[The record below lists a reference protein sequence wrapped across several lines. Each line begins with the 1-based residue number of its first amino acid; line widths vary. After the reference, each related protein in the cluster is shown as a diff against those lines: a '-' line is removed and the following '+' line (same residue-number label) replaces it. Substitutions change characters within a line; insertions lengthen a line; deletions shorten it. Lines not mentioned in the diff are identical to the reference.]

1 MSLQFIDSV
10 GHYADADKLGKYTS
24 IGTGEGSVTLT
35 AGIGRRGGA
44 AFRASAPAGNSS
56 TPLGR
61 TFQYASGA
69 KCMGGIA
76 WKHSGG
82 GTFATWRG
90 GSAGDPANPS
100 PLLESSWLWAVRS
113 AGTVQCWVRVNTDGT
128 LSAMRGTTVLGTTSI
143 ALVSGAWQYV
153 VFEVVIDPS
162 AGTFKLWIDG
172 ISALSLTGQNTRN
185 GSVSTWNEVFWC
197 RATSSSGGT
206 VTWDYHDIWIA
217 DGSSSN
223 IDGTASTLTSAIP
236 VDVRVDAQ
244 FPTAAGNSSQFTRS
258 TGANQAATIDETSA
272 NGDTDYN
279 ASSTV
284 GHLDTLAMGDL
295 AVSGATVYGAQVTVQ
310 VKKTDAGSTGHKA
323 ALRIGSTD
331 YLGPEQGVPASYAFL
346 CMPWDASPATSSA
359 FTASEINGLEAGY
372 KKSQ

>member
-1 MSLQFIDSV
+1 MSLQFLDSV
-10 GHYADADKLGKYTS
+10 GHYADADKFGKYTS
-24 IGTGEGSVTLT
+24 AGTGSPANTVTSS
-35 AGIGRRGGA
+35 ISRRGGQ
-44 AFRASAPAGNSS
+44 AFRASAALGGSS
-56 TPLGR
+56 APLGR
-61 TFQYASGA
+61 TFQYATGA
-69 KCMGGIA
+69 KCMGGMA

-90 GSAGDPANPS
+90 GTSGDPASPS
-100 PLLESSWLWAVRS
+100 PQFDASWLWAVRS
-113 AGTVQCWVRVNTDGT
+113 AGTTQCWVRVNTDGT
-128 LSAMRGTTVLGTTSI
+128 LSAMRGTTVLGSTTV
-143 ALVSGAWQYV
+143 ALVSGAWQYI
-153 VFEVVIDPS
+153 VFEVVLDAS

-172 ISALSLTGQNTRN
+172 IQVLNLSGQNTRN
-185 GSVSTWNEVFWC
+185 GSVNTWNEVFWC
-197 RATSSSGGT
+197 RATSYSGGT

-223 IDGTASTLTSAIP
+223 IDGTASTLTSAIT

-244 FPTAAGNSSQFTRS
+244 FPTGAGNSSQFTRS
-258 TGANQAATIDETSA
+258 TGASQSATIDETSA

-279 ASSTV
+279 SSSTV
-284 GHLDTLAMGDL
+284 GHLDTLVMADL
-295 AVSGATVYGAQVTVQ
+295 AVSGATVYGAQVVVQ

-346 CMPWDASPATSSA
+346 CMPWDASPATSAA
-359 FTASEINGLEAGY
+359 FTAAEINGLEAGY